1 MNKTAHTKTTG
12 GPGELIKM
20 KGHSKGYLGDILG
33 LASAALGGLT
43 WETDSRLSDTSASVG
58 IR

>member
-1 MNKTAHTKTTG
+1 MIAQKKWFFF
-12 GPGELIKM
+12 
-20 KGHSKGYLGDILG
+20 YLGDIFG

-43 WETDSRLSDTSASVG
+43 WDTDSRLSDTSASVG